1 MRELLQTRVVAHT
14 GQKVQFRF
22 HPVMHLLDGDSFGA
36 VCEMSQTFEE
46 SASFGPMS
54 TAGSVSDPAK
64 WLSDR
69 LSEVASAAHQMD
81 QRMRPIIV
89 PSPMAALSHANTAIA
104 CDAAIRR
111 TTLCQQEICLE
122 FEDSAFAGCPNDV
135 VRHVAH
141 LRRHGFRVSVDMR
154 KSWQTPIG
162 EGLRLLIDSLRV
174 DARDLEMN
182 ETLMEICEVA
192 SASGMLVIAEN
203 ANWRD
208 GEFLNRIGI
217 HAGSKLR
224 ADS

>member
-1 MRELLQTRVVAHT
+1 
-14 GQKVQFRF
+14 
-22 HPVMHLLDGDSFGA
+22 
-36 VCEMSQTFEE
+36 
-46 SASFGPMS
+46 MS
-54 TAGSVSDPAK
+54 TASKATDPAR

-104 CDAAIRR
+104 CDATIRR

-122 FEDSAFAGCPNDV
+122 FEDAAFAGCPNDV

-182 ETLMEICEVA
+182 EKLMDICEAA

-224 ADS
+224 TDS